1 MNKMTIETPA
11 NRLAIC
17 VFCGSSHGADPI
29 FTETARAFGSALARE
44 GFNLVFGGGGVGLM
58 GEVATAASKGGA
70 KVLGIIPNFLR
81 HLEPPLKISSQIVI
95 TESMNDRKAQMFAA
109 SDGFAILPG
118 GLGTLDEFA
127 EAFTAAQLKLHTKPI
142 VLVNV
147 KNYYAPL
154 IKLIDHFVAH
164 GFAGSGVT
172 RLYEV
177 APTVEDAIK
186 IFVKHRAESVRV
198 AV

>member
-70 KVLGIIPNFLR
+70 KVLGIIPSFLR

-95 TESMNDRKAQMFAA
+95 TESMNERKARMFAA
-109 SDGFAILPG
+109 SDG
-118 GLGTLDEFA
+118 
-127 EAFTAAQLKLHTKPI
+127 
-142 VLVNV
+142 
-147 KNYYAPL
+147 
-154 IKLIDHFVAH
+154 FVAH

-186 IFVKHRAESVRV
+186 IFIKHRAEAVRV